1 VLVGASIGAW
11 IGGIFGGFVAALL
24 SIPAAGALQ
33 VIVREGWRLTGPPLR
48 VAPTDPQQAPL
59 PDQPE
64 PPVTDEQEAPVTD
77 EQEESASHQ
86 LPADGVNVP
95 GRDPVGQRIA
105 AERNSL
111 HHPK

>member
-1 VLVGASIGAW
+1 MRPL
-11 IGGIFGGFVAALL
+11 
-24 SIPAAGALQ
+24 
-33 VIVREGWRLTGPPLR
+33 LTGPPLR

-64 PPVTDEQEAPVTD
+64 PPVTDEQEAPASE
-77 EQEESASHQ
+77 EQEAPSDQ
-86 LPADGVNVP
+86 VPADGVDGP
-95 GRDPVGQRIA
+95 GRDPVGQRVA